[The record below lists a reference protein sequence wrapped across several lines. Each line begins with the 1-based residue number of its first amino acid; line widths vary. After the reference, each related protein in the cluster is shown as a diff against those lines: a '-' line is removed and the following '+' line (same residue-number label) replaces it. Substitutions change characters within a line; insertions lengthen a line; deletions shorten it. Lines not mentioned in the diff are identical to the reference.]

1 MGKMKRTDF
10 SSVCDEFFEDIL
22 GRWRRVGADRAEA
35 VVEDRGGE
43 YEIRI
48 NMRGADPRSIEVE
61 ATGHALE
68 VRTAPA
74 GDSSTRRIFTMPAE
88 IDCEAVSATWS
99 NGVLA
104 VILPKKAGRRIA
116 IDWN

>member
-1 MGKMKRTDF
+1 MKRTDF
-10 SSVCDEFFEDIL
+10 SIVCDEFFEEIL
-22 GRWRRVGADRAEA
+22 GRWRSTGADRAEA
-35 VVEDRGGE
+35 LVADRGGE

-48 NMRGADPRSIEVE
+48 NMGSADPHLIEVE
-61 ATGHALE
+61 ASGHALE

-99 NGVLA
+99 NGVLV